1 MSKISDLNYSQ
12 HITLADNFKQK
23 SEVLNT
29 WRVGMNNFAR
39 NAEGQDNTRNI
50 LDPKTFLEFLVK
62 IFTLGYVD
70 FSKRSNEAGRNMMAH
85 IESSSY
91 IKNNDGS
98 EIMKFVMNNPEG
110 ERADLSKVEIEITLS
125 TITTMGTRQGH
136 TAIIFQQPDGST
148 NRYEGKSFERKDES
162 SLHLITNKILAC
174 YQREANKE
182 IARLLNNHQKL
193 NNRQKLNNSQE
204 LNNPQELNDS
214 QEFNNSQDLNN
225 LQVSCKGS
233 VDSTIADLLEK
244 PLNNAL
250 LAIRNEHLLL
260 MPHVCSESISYL
272 LGENG
277 ILEEIDKL
285 YALNDHGIDN
295 DKVGNNEINEIKVN
309 LSHILIDSLD
319 DAKVNLT
326 PVIDSILETF
336 SKFPYI
342 NDVRILDWCFNK
354 SMQYFGDSEKITH
367 ACSVMSHIDFDCN
380 QSKIAETLFFNL
392 DKEPYK
398 NSRKL
403 QELIWD
409 KLVAYVNDFNL
420 SNQEKSRLILKLFDD
435 VKLLFNEVPVSILVN
450 DIFLKGFFM
459 KQPDFAKW
467 YFYQLLKCYEGEQ
480 LYLNELGYV
489 YGDEEKTKE
498 IVNKLPGYVVKIFEE
513 KMVNELKIR
522 TRMMEVLRDGKINI
536 YNYINEKQLE
546 KLNPPEN
553 LRTVIEK
560 WGWKNRTHT
569 A

>member
-125 TITTMGTRQGH
+125 AFTTMGTRQGH

-182 IARLLNNHQKL
+182 IARLLNI
-193 NNRQKLNNSQE
+193 
-204 LNNPQELNDS
+204 PQEL
-214 QEFNNSQDLNN
+214 NNSQDLNN
-225 LQVSCKGS
+225 SQVSCKDS
-233 VDSTIADLLEK
+233 VDSTITDLLEK

-250 LAIRNEHLLL
+250 LAIRKEHLLL
-260 MPHVCSESISYL
+260 MPYVCNESISYL
-272 LGENG
+272 LGEKG
-277 ILEEIDKL
+277 ILKEIDD
-285 YALNDHGIDN
+285 LNAVNNYLLNNKKATG
-295 DKVGNNEINEIKVN
+295 NEINDIKVN

-336 SKFPYI
+336 LKSPYI

-354 SMQYFGDSEKITH
+354 RMQYFGDSEKIKY
-367 ACSVMSHIDFDCN
+367 ACSVINHIDFSRD
-380 QSKIAETLFFNL
+380 QSKDFSCDQSKIKIAETLFFNL

-420 SNQEKSRLILKLFDD
+420 SNQEKSRLILRLFDD
-435 VKLLFNEVPVSILVN
+435 VKLLFDEVPVSILVN

-467 YFYQLLKCYEGEQ
+467 YFYQLLKKYEGEQ

-489 YGDEEKTKE
+489 YGNEEKTNE
-498 IVNKLPGYVVKIFEE
+498 IVKKHPGYVVEIFEE
-513 KMVNELKIR
+513 KMGNELKIR
-522 TRMMEVLRDGKINI
+522 TRMMEILRDGKINI
-536 YNYINEKQLE
+536 CEYINKEQLE
-546 KLNPPEN
+546 KLNPPED
-553 LRTVIEK
+553 LRIAIK
-560 WGWKNRTHT
+560 KLGWNN
-569 A
+569 

>member
-125 TITTMGTRQGH
+125 TFTTMGTRQGH

-182 IARLLNNHQKL
+182 IARLLNI
-193 NNRQKLNNSQE
+193 
-204 LNNPQELNDS
+204 PQEL
-214 QEFNNSQDLNN
+214 NNSQDLSNS
-225 LQVSCKGS
+225 QVSCKDS
-233 VDSTIADLLEK
+233 VDSTITDLLEK

-250 LAIRNEHLLL
+250 LAIRKEHLLL
-260 MPHVCSESISYL
+260 MPYVCNESISYL
-272 LGENG
+272 LGEKG
-277 ILEEIDKL
+277 ILKEIDD
-285 YALNDHGIDN
+285 LNAVNNYLLNNKKATD
-295 DKVGNNEINEIKVN
+295 NEINDIKVN

-336 SKFPYI
+336 LKSPYI

-354 SMQYFGDSEKITH
+354 RMQYFGDSEKIKY
-367 ACSVMSHIDFDCN
+367 ACSVINHIDFSRD
-380 QSKIAETLFFNL
+380 QSKDFSCDQSKIKIAETLFFNL

-403 QELIWD
+403 QGLIWD
-409 KLVAYVNDFNL
+409 KLVAYVNNFNL
-420 SNQEKSRLILKLFDD
+420 SNQEKSRLILRLFDD

-450 DIFLKGFFM
+450 DIFLKDFFM

-467 YFYQLLKCYEGEQ
+467 YFYQLLKKYEGEQ

-489 YGDEEKTKE
+489 YGNEEKINE
-498 IVNKLPGYVVKIFEE
+498 IVNNNPGYVVEIFEE
-513 KMVNELKIR
+513 KMGNELKIR
-522 TRMMEVLRDGKINI
+522 TRMMEILRDGKINI
-536 YNYINEKQLE
+536 CEYINKEQLE
-546 KLNPPEN
+546 KLNPPED
-553 LRTVIEK
+553 LRIAIK
-560 WGWKNRTHT
+560 KLGWNN
-569 A
+569 

>member
-23 SEVLNT
+23 NEVLNT
-29 WRVGMNNFAR
+29 WRVGINNFAR

-136 TAIIFQQPDGST
+136 TAIIFQQSDGST

-182 IARLLNNHQKL
+182 IARLLNIP
-193 NNRQKLNNSQE
+193 QE
-204 LNNPQELNDS
+204 LNNS
-214 QEFNNSQDLNN
+214 HDLNN
-225 LQVSCKGS
+225 SQVSCKGS
-233 VDSTIADLLEK
+233 VDSTITDLLEK

-250 LAIRNEHLLL
+250 LAIRKEHLLF
-260 MPHVCSESISYL
+260 MPYVCNESISYL
-272 LGENG
+272 LGNKG
-277 ILEEIDKL
+277 ILKEIDD
-285 YALNDHGIDN
+285 LNVLNNYLINNKKATD
-295 DKVGNNEINEIKVN
+295 NEINDIKVN

-319 DAKVNLT
+319 DAKVNLA
-326 PVIDSILETF
+326 PVIVSILETF
-336 SKFPYI
+336 LKSPYI

-354 SMQYFGDSEKITH
+354 SMQYIGDSAKIKH
-367 ACSVMSHIDFDCN
+367 ACSVINHIDFSRD
-380 QSKIAETLFFNL
+380 QSKDFSCDQSKIKIAETLFFNL

-398 NSRKL
+398 NSCEL
-403 QELIWD
+403 HELIWD

-420 SNQEKSRLILKLFDD
+420 SNQEKSRLILRLFDD
-435 VKLLFNEVPVSILVN
+435 VKLLFNEVPVRILVN

-467 YFYQLLKCYEGEQ
+467 YFYQLLKKYEGEQ

-489 YGDEEKTKE
+489 YGNEEKTNE
-498 IVNKLPGYVVKIFEE
+498 IVKKQPGYVVKIFEE
-513 KMVNELKIR
+513 KMGNELKIR
-522 TRMMEVLRDGKINI
+522 TRMMKILRDGKINI
-536 YNYINEKQLE
+536 YEYINKEQLE
-546 KLNPPEN
+546 KLNPPED

-560 WGWKNRTHT
+560 LGWKNRTHT

>member
-1 MSKISDLNYSQ
+1 MSKISDLNYFQ

-98 EIMKFVMNNPEG
+98 ELMKFVMNNPEG
-110 ERADLSKVEIEITLS
+110 DRADLSKVEIEITLS

-182 IARLLNNHQKL
+182 IARLLNIT
-193 NNRQKLNNSQE
+193 QE
-204 LNNPQELNDS
+204 LNNS
-214 QEFNNSQDLNN
+214 HDLNN
-225 LQVSCKGS
+225 SQVSCKGS
-233 VDSTIADLLEK
+233 VDSTITDLLEK

-250 LAIRNEHLLL
+250 LAIRKEHLLL
-260 MPHVCSESISYL
+260 MPYVCNESISYL
-272 LGENG
+272 LGKKG
-277 ILEEIDKL
+277 ILKEIDD
-285 YALNDHGIDN
+285 LNVLNNYLINNKKATD
-295 DKVGNNEINEIKVN
+295 NEINDIKVN

-319 DAKVNLT
+319 DAKVNLA
-326 PVIDSILETF
+326 PVIVSILETF
-336 SKFPYI
+336 LKSPYI

-354 SMQYFGDSEKITH
+354 SMQYFDDSAKIKH
-367 ACSVMSHIDFDCN
+367 ACSVINHIDFSRD
-380 QSKIAETLFFNL
+380 QSKDFSCDQSKIKIAETLFFNL

-409 KLVAYVNDFNL
+409 KLVAYVNDFSL
-420 SNQEKSRLILKLFDD
+420 SNQEKSRLILRLFDD
-435 VKLLFNEVPVSILVN
+435 VKLLFNEVPVSILGN
-450 DIFLKGFFM
+450 DIFLKDFFM

-522 TRMMEVLRDGKINI
+522 TRMMKILRNGKINI
-536 YNYINEKQLE
+536 YGYINEEQLG
-546 KLNPPEN
+546 KLNPPED
-553 LRTVIEK
+553 LRIAIK
-560 WGWKNRTHT
+560 KFGWNN
-569 A
+569 

>member
-1 MSKISDLNYSQ
+1 MSKISGWNFSQ
-12 HITLADNFKQK
+12 HITSADNFKQK
-23 SEVLNT
+23 SEVINT

-136 TAIIFQQPDGST
+136 TAIIFQQSDGST

-182 IARLLNNHQKL
+182 IARLLNIP
-193 NNRQKLNNSQE
+193 QE
-204 LNNPQELNDS
+204 LNNS
-214 QEFNNSQDLNN
+214 HDLNN
-225 LQVSCKGS
+225 SQVSCKGS
-233 VDSTIADLLEK
+233 VDSTITDLLEK
-244 PLNNAL
+244 SLNNAL
-250 LAIRNEHLLL
+250 LAIRKEHLLL
-260 MPHVCSESISYL
+260 MPYVCNESISYL
-272 LGENG
+272 LGKKG
-277 ILEEIDKL
+277 ILKEIDD
-285 YALNDHGIDN
+285 LNVLNNYLINNKKATD
-295 DKVGNNEINEIKVN
+295 NEINDIKVN

-319 DAKVNLT
+319 DAKVNLA
-326 PVIDSILETF
+326 PVIVSILETF
-336 SKFPYI
+336 LKSPYI

-354 SMQYFGDSEKITH
+354 IMQYIGDSAKIKH
-367 ACSVMSHIDFDCN
+367 ACSVINYIDFSRD
-380 QSKIAETLFFNL
+380 QSKDFSCDQSKIKIAETLFFNL

-398 NSRKL
+398 NSCEL
-403 QELIWD
+403 HELIWD

-420 SNQEKSRLILKLFDD
+420 SNQEKSRLILRLFDD

-467 YFYQLLKCYEGEQ
+467 YFYQLLKKYEGEQ

-489 YGDEEKTKE
+489 YGNEEKTNE
-498 IVNKLPGYVVKIFEE
+498 IVKKQPGYVVKIFEE
-513 KMVNELKIR
+513 KMGNELKIR
-522 TRMMEVLRDGKINI
+522 TRMMKILRDGKINI
-536 YNYINEKQLE
+536 YEYINKEQLE
-546 KLNPPEN
+546 KLNPPED

-560 WGWKNRTHT
+560 LGWKNRTHT

>member
-125 TITTMGTRQGH
+125 AFTTMGTRQGH

-182 IARLLNNHQKL
+182 IARLLNI
-193 NNRQKLNNSQE
+193 
-204 LNNPQELNDS
+204 PQEL
-214 QEFNNSQDLNN
+214 NNSQDLNN
-225 LQVSCKGS
+225 LQVSCKDS
-233 VDSTIADLLEK
+233 VDSTITDLLEK

-250 LAIRNEHLLL
+250 LAIRKEHLLL
-260 MPHVCSESISYL
+260 MPYVCNESISYL
-272 LGENG
+272 LGEKG
-277 ILEEIDKL
+277 ILKEIDD
-285 YALNDHGIDN
+285 LNAVNNYLLNNKKATD
-295 DKVGNNEINEIKVN
+295 NEINDIKVN

-336 SKFPYI
+336 LKSPYI

-354 SMQYFGDSEKITH
+354 RMQYFGDSEKIKY
-367 ACSVMSHIDFDCN
+367 ACSVINHIDFSRD
-380 QSKIAETLFFNL
+380 QSKDFSCDQSKIKIAETLFFNL

-420 SNQEKSRLILKLFDD
+420 SNQEKSRLILRLFDD
-435 VKLLFNEVPVSILVN
+435 VKLLFDEVPVSILVN

-467 YFYQLLKCYEGEQ
+467 YFYQLLKKYEGEQ

-489 YGDEEKTKE
+489 YGNEEKTNE
-498 IVNKLPGYVVKIFEE
+498 IVKKHPGYVVEIFEE
-513 KMVNELKIR
+513 KMGNELKIR
-522 TRMMEVLRDGKINI
+522 TRMMEILRDGKINI
-536 YNYINEKQLE
+536 CEYINKEQLE
-546 KLNPPEN
+546 KLNPPED
-553 LRTVIEK
+553 LRIAIK
-560 WGWKNRTHT
+560 KLGWNN
-569 A
+569 

>member
-1 MSKISDLNYSQ
+1 MSKISDLNYFQ

-98 EIMKFVMNNPEG
+98 ELMKFVMNNPEG

-182 IARLLNNHQKL
+182 IARLLNIP
-193 NNRQKLNNSQE
+193 QE
-204 LNNPQELNDS
+204 LNNS
-214 QEFNNSQDLNN
+214 HDLNN
-225 LQVSCKGS
+225 SQVSCKGS

-250 LAIRNEHLLL
+250 LAIRKEHLLL
-260 MPHVCSESISYL
+260 MPYVCNESISYL
-272 LGENG
+272 LGKKG
-277 ILEEIDKL
+277 ILKEIDD
-285 YALNDHGIDN
+285 LNVLNNYLINNKKATD
-295 DKVGNNEINEIKVN
+295 NEINDIKVN

-319 DAKVNLT
+319 DAKVNLA
-326 PVIDSILETF
+326 PVIVSILETF
-336 SKFPYI
+336 LKSPYI
-342 NDVRILDWCFNK
+342 NDVRMLDWCFNK
-354 SMQYFGDSEKITH
+354 SMQYFDDSAKIKH
-367 ACSVMSHIDFDCN
+367 ACSVINHIDFSRD
-380 QSKIAETLFFNL
+380 QSKDFSCDQSKIKIAETLFFNL

-403 QELIWD
+403 QKLIWD
-409 KLVAYVNDFNL
+409 KLVAYVNDFSL
-420 SNQEKSRLILKLFDD
+420 SNQEKSRLILRLFDD

-450 DIFLKGFFM
+450 DIFLKDFFM

-513 KMVNELKIR
+513 KMSNELKIR
-522 TRMMEVLRDGKINI
+522 TRMMKILRNGKINI
-536 YNYINEKQLE
+536 YGYINEEQLG
-546 KLNPPEN
+546 KLNPPED
-553 LRTVIEK
+553 LRIAIK
-560 WGWKNRTHT
+560 KLGWNN
-569 A
+569 

>member
-136 TAIIFQQPDGST
+136 TAIIFQQSDGST

-182 IARLLNNHQKL
+182 IARLLNIL
-193 NNRQKLNNSQE
+193 QE
-204 LNNPQELNDS
+204 LNNS
-214 QEFNNSQDLNN
+214 HDLNN
-225 LQVSCKGS
+225 SQVSCKGS
-233 VDSTIADLLEK
+233 VDSTITDLLEK

-250 LAIRNEHLLL
+250 LAIRKEHLLF
-260 MPHVCSESISYL
+260 MPYVCNESISYL
-272 LGENG
+272 LGKKG
-277 ILEEIDKL
+277 ILKEIDD
-285 YALNDHGIDN
+285 LNVLNNYLINNKKATD
-295 DKVGNNEINEIKVN
+295 NEINDIKVN

-319 DAKVNLT
+319 DAKVNLA
-326 PVIDSILETF
+326 PVIVSILETF
-336 SKFPYI
+336 LKSPYI

-354 SMQYFGDSEKITH
+354 SMQYIGDSAKIKH
-367 ACSVMSHIDFDCN
+367 ACSVINHIDFSRDQYKDFSCD
-380 QSKIAETLFFNL
+380 QSKIKIAETLFFNL

-420 SNQEKSRLILKLFDD
+420 SNQEKSRLILRLFDD

-467 YFYQLLKCYEGEQ
+467 YFYQLLKKYEGEQ

-489 YGDEEKTKE
+489 YGNEEKTNE
-498 IVNKLPGYVVKIFEE
+498 IVKKQPGYVVKIFEE
-513 KMVNELKIR
+513 KMGNELKIR
-522 TRMMEVLRDGKINI
+522 TRMMKILRDGKINI
-536 YNYINEKQLE
+536 YEYINKEQLE
-546 KLNPPEN
+546 KLNPPED

-560 WGWKNRTHT
+560 LGWKNRTHT

>member
-125 TITTMGTRQGH
+125 TFTTMGTRQGH
-136 TAIIFQQPDGST
+136 TAIIFQQPDGLT

-182 IARLLNNHQKL
+182 IARLLNI
-193 NNRQKLNNSQE
+193 
-204 LNNPQELNDS
+204 PQEL
-214 QEFNNSQDLNN
+214 NNSQDLNN
-225 LQVSCKGS
+225 SQVSCKDS
-233 VDSTIADLLEK
+233 VDSTITDLLEK

-250 LAIRNEHLLL
+250 LAIRKEHLLL
-260 MPHVCSESISYL
+260 MPYVCNESISYL
-272 LGENG
+272 LGEKG
-277 ILEEIDKL
+277 ILKEIDD
-285 YALNDHGIDN
+285 LNAVNNYLLNNKKATD
-295 DKVGNNEINEIKVN
+295 NEINDIKVN

-336 SKFPYI
+336 LKSPYI

-354 SMQYFGDSEKITH
+354 RMQYFGDSEKIKY
-367 ACSVMSHIDFDCN
+367 ACSVINHIDFSRD
-380 QSKIAETLFFNL
+380 QSKDFSCDQSKIKIAETLFFNL

-420 SNQEKSRLILKLFDD
+420 SNQEKSRLILRLFDD

-450 DIFLKGFFM
+450 DIFLKDFFM

-467 YFYQLLKCYEGEQ
+467 YFYQLLKKYEGEQ

-489 YGDEEKTKE
+489 YGNEEKTNE
-498 IVNKLPGYVVKIFEE
+498 IVNNNPGYVVEIFEE
-513 KMVNELKIR
+513 KMGNELKIR
-522 TRMMEVLRDGKINI
+522 TRMMEILRDGKINI
-536 YNYINEKQLE
+536 CEYINKEQLE
-546 KLNPPEN
+546 KLNPPED
-553 LRTVIEK
+553 LRIAIK
-560 WGWKNRTHT
+560 KLGWNN
-569 A
+569 